1 MTRQEI
7 LEKLNSIAKPS
18 TSWLEDASLRV
29 ENQDWLVLS
38 QRIALNILRSLR
50 TQNKKQ
56 TDLAEALNVSPQQ
69 VNKWVK
75 GKENF
80 KLETIV
86 KINAA
91 LGTDILSTKI
101 EQTTAVN
108 VVQRFDRTAERVHR
122 SNRSYSKLIKTSS
135 KCKIVSISDYSIP
148 TKLAR

>member
-18 TSWLEDASLRV
+18 TSWLEDARYRV
-29 ENQDWLVLS
+29 ENQDWLERS
-38 QRIALNILRSLR
+38 QIIALNILRSLR
-50 TQNKKQ
+50 AQDKKQ
-56 TDLAEALNVSPQQ
+56 TDLAEALHVSPQQ

-80 KLETIV
+80 TLETIV

-91 LGTDILSTKI
+91 LGTDILAVKT
-101 EQTTAVN
+101 ELPTAVN
-108 VVQRFDRTAERVHR
+108 VVQQFDRTVERSYR
-122 SNRSYSKLIKTSS
+122 SNRSYSKMSTTSFE
-135 KCKIVSISDYSIP
+135 CKIVNLSDYSIP